1 MSNYKHLEDFDA
13 SATGENFLTSL
24 HTSVHGANDFS
35 QISRWLEQNTADP
48 LKPKQP
54 WSFHEHE
61 YQIDLLNETCHEA
74 FYQKCSQVG
83 ASELFVRMK
92 LAMLGMSEALTVIYV
107 LPTRTFAQRFAKG
120 RVDPI
125 ILNSPALRSLLN
137 KDVDS
142 NEMKQFGNC
151 FLYISGS
158 YGQSSA
164 ISVPAQAL
172 FWDEVDFCNQQNL
185 TTFRS
190 RMGHAK
196 EDDLWFI
203 RGFSTPTVFDYGIN
217 AYFKKGSQAFYG
229 VWCRKCKDYVQVDF
243 FRDLKV
249 PGFEQSLL
257 EWDKEHLNDP
267 TVHPDKCKFHCQHCT
282 SELLWQDFLDPTRR
296 KWIHTFADRRIKSY
310 QISPFDVPAINP
322 PWRTLQQVEDYEV
335 KSDWVNFKVGVP
347 FEDASSSFMVE
358 KANMSDGPELMP
370 PLTHRELH
378 QYMEEYELYDSTE
391 KFLEWMF
398 KQPQIANSCVMGT
411 DVGKT
416 SWFTI
421 MHIGDS
427 DQRKVI
433 HAERA
438 QSSAGSL
445 LHRFVYL
452 FWTYGCITGVIDAG
466 PDFTLSQAVTR
477 ALPGVTWAAYYAQ
490 QKDNQMARLDLKEEQ
505 RVVSVLRT
513 RSFDLLVSAFNGGRL
528 PTVKLQEEEA
538 FRQHLKAVKRV
549 VDIVDENEKGTK
561 ERAKWIH
568 TGDDH
573 FCHSLNYANVAADLI
588 YSIDGYEAVARRGSG
603 EPGILPDIGK
613 FRMRG

>member
-1 MSNYKHLEDFDA
+1 MSNHKQLEDFDA
-13 SATGENFLTSL
+13 SASGENFLTSL

-35 QISRWLEQNTADP
+35 QISRWLEQNTTNP
-48 LKPKQP
+48 LKPKLP

-61 YQIDLLNETCHEA
+61 YQIELLNDTCHEA

-125 ILNSPALRSLLN
+125 IVNSPALKALLN

-196 EDDLWFI
+196 EDDLWFV

-217 AYFKKGSQAFYG
+217 AYYKKGSMAFYG
-229 VWCRKCKDYVQVDF
+229 TWCRKCQDYVQVDF
-243 FRDLKV
+243 FRDLVV
-249 PGFEQSLL
+249 PGLNQPLI
-257 EWDKEHLNDP
+257 EWDKEHLHDP
-267 TVHPDKCKFHCQHCT
+267 SIDIDGCFFRCNHCQT
-282 SELLWQDFLDPTRR
+282 QMRWDDFLAPTRR
-296 KWIHTFADRRIKSY
+296 KWLHTFERRIHSY

-322 PWRTLQQVEDYEV
+322 PQRTLRQIEEYEIRA
-335 KSDWVNFKVGVP
+335 DWVNFKVGVP
-347 FEDASSSFMVE
+347 HEDASSSFQVE
-358 KANMSDGPELMP
+358 TAPMNEGPEWTP
-370 PLTHRELH
+370 PLSHRELAKLVSEKGFDNDL
-378 QYMEEYELYDSTE
+378 QAFVEWLYN
-391 KFLEWMF
+391 
-398 KQPQIANSCVMGT
+398 QPRIANCCALGT

-416 SWFTI
+416 SWFVLVNV
-421 MHIGDS
+421 GEN
-427 DQRKVI
+427 QERKVVY
-433 HAERA
+433 AERA
-438 QSSAGSL
+438 QAASGNL
-445 LHRFVYL
+445 LYRFMYL
-452 FWTYGCITGVIDAG
+452 FWTFGCLTGVIDAG
-466 PDFTLSQAVTR
+466 PDFTLSQSVTR
-477 ALPGVTWAAYYAQ
+477 ALPGVAWAASYTQ
-490 QKDNQMARLDLKEEQ
+490 QTDHKMARLELKPDE

-528 PTVKLQEEEA
+528 PFAKLSEEEA
-538 FRQHLKAVKRV
+538 FRQHLKALKRV
-549 VDIVDENEKGTK
+549 TEVEDEGEKGTK
-561 ERAKWIH
+561 EKAKWIN

-573 FCHSLNYANVAADLI
+573 FGHALNYAVVAADLI
-588 YSIDGYEAVARRGSG
+588 YSIDGYEAVSRRNST
-603 EPGILPDIGK
+603 EPGVLPSIGK